1 MKWLSKLYLKIIGWK
16 TGSFLDPSIKK
27 GVLVGAPHTSNMDF
41 PIALA
46 TLYASGM
53 KVRFLAKKSLF
64 RFPLGIL
71 MRAMGGIAVDRSKH
85 SNMVD
90 MMISMFANSSS
101 LILLIPAEG
110 TRSYV
115 KEWKSGFYYTAL
127 GAKVPIVLGYLDYG
141 RKTAG
146 FGTLFYPT
154 GDYQKDLAEIKNFY
168 RQFTARH
175 PEKSSLN

>member
-1 MKWLSKLYLKIIGWK
+1 MKWLSKLYLKLIGWK
-16 TGSFLDPSIKK
+16 TGSILNPSVKK
-27 GVLVGAPHTSNMDF
+27 CVLVGAPHTSNMDF

-46 TLYASGM
+46 TLYASGVR
-53 KVRFLAKKSLF
+53 VRFLAKKSLF
-64 RFPLGIL
+64 KFPLGIL
-71 MRAMGGIAVDRSKH
+71 MRVMGGIAVDRSKH

-90 MMISMFANSSS
+90 MMIDMFESSSS
-101 LILLIPAEG
+101 LVLLIPAEG

-146 FGTLFYPT
+146 FGDLFYPT